1 VPQEIEGEI
10 QDVSAGSRHTFLIEK
25 GGLATAA
32 GFVESAFGYRGH
44 LGLGQ
49 IDEKCKNDKNK
60 LCEGEN
66 DPLTIETV
74 RDASGKEV
82 DAPPFKRVYAGVGIP
97 ADSGEMHSV
106 LIAQNG
112 KVYITGNNN
121 KGQLCLGDDKIE
133 YVDEFHEVS
142 GIPGR
147 ARAAAVGDEFTL
159 ILTEDGE
166 VWGCGSNE
174 VGQIGQGD
182 NTDYSNKPVRIKE
195 LTNIIDLSTGLS
207 FAIFL
212 EEKGRVWGT
221 GSNLYGQLCGFTGG
235 EPRVNVREIVIEDAG
250 VITQVETNRE
260 SSYFLFDDGEVR
272 SCGRNDEGQLGNGN
286 SINTSEKDPIVKVN
300 LNKIVRRIGSGP
312 SSQSVFFI
320 GDKKVYAS
328 GLNDRF
334 QLGINEIGSRETPV
348 MVEFKCDVD
357 IEFVSSSGSHTV
369 ANGIYLNC

>member
-1 VPQEIEGEI
+1 MEIEGAI
-10 QDVSAGSRHTFLIEK
+10 QDFSAGSQHTFFIEE
-25 GGLATAA
+25 GGTAYAA
-32 GFVESAFGYRGH
+32 GFVESDFGYRGH
-44 LGLGQ
+44 LGVGE
-49 IDEKCKNDKNK
+49 IEDCKNDKNK

-66 DPLTIETV
+66 DPLTIKTV
-74 RDASGKEV
+74 IDPSGEKL

-221 GSNLYGQLCGFTGG
+221 GSNLYGQQCGFTAG
-235 EPRVNVREIVIEDAG
+235 EPMTNVHEIDIKGADK
-250 VITQVETNRE
+250 ITQVETNRE
-260 SSYFLFDDGEVR
+260 SSYFLFGDGEVR
-272 SCGRNDEGQLGNGN
+272 SCGRNDEGQLGNGDYA
-286 SINTSEKDPIVKVN
+286 NTSEINPIVKVA
-300 LNKIVRRIGSGP
+300 LNERIIRIGSGP
-312 SSQSVFFI
+312 TSQSVFFI
-320 GDKKVYAS
+320 GEDSVWAS

-334 QLGINEIGSRETPV
+334 QLGMDDIGSRGTPV
-348 MVEFKCDVD
+348 KVDFQCDVE
-357 IEFVSSSGSHTV
+357 IEYVSSSDSHTV
-369 ANGIYLNC
+369 ANGRYLNC